1 MPEEKLKIAV
11 LGGDER
17 ELYLIK
23 ALLEWEFVVY
33 TYAIEK
39 DSLPEGVLY
48 CHSLFDALKEAEAVI
63 LPMPGIKNDGIL
75 HCKLNMPPKIEEGEF
90 AVLSAGT
97 PVICG
102 AASAY
107 LKRIC
112 SKYHLDLLP
121 MVEKDEIALP
131 NAIPTAEGALAVAIE
146 NSDGLLSGSL
156 SLIIGYGRL
165 GQALAPRLSALGSN
179 VLVVNRQQKRADLA
193 RKEGFSVIGWEKW
206 PDLAKAAD
214 YVFNTVPA
222 FLISESVLNGMKK
235 DALIVDLATS
245 PGGTDFTA
253 AQKAGIKA
261 ILAAGLPGKYSP
273 RAAGKILA
281 DVYPHLIKEKIMAR
295 RHKRDGQ

>member
-1 MPEEKLKIAV
+1 MPEEELKIAV

-23 ALLEWEFVVY
+23 TLLDWDFIVY
-33 TYAIEK
+33 AYAIEK
-39 DSLPEGVLY
+39 ESLPEGVFY
-48 CHSLFDALKEAEAVI
+48 CQSVFDTLKEAEAVI

-75 HCKLNMPPKIEEGEF
+75 HCRLNPPPKIEESEF

-107 LKRIC
+107 LQRIC
-112 SKYHLDLLP
+112 SKYHLDLVP
-121 MVEKDEIALP
+121 MVEKDEIAVP

-179 VLVVNRQQKRADLA
+179 VLIVNREQKRADLA
-193 RKEGFSVIGWEKW
+193 RKAGFSVIGWEKW

-222 FLISESVLNGMKK
+222 FLIRESILSGMKK
-235 DALIVDLATS
+235 DALIVDLAAS
-245 PGGTDFTA
+245 PGGTDFA
-253 AQKAGIKA
+253 AANKIGIKA
-261 ILAAGLPGKYSP
+261 VLAAGLPGKYSP
-273 RAAGKILA
+273 RAAGKILS
-281 DVYPHLIKEKIMAR
+281 DVYPHLVKEKIMAR
-295 RHKRDGQ
+295 RRGHNE